1 MNAPTTNS
9 DSNEQTRVSTWLGK
23 LGPYGEVLTVV
34 AISCAA
40 ICFIFV
46 NEPKVRIGLGLCAL
60 LAAIPCY
67 IAAFTHREL
76 SKQNEEEQ
84 NLRAGAVK
92 YRVSTARLE
101 VLRTAKVPR
110 DVLTALKELAGR
122 DPMSKEELIS
132 ALVYDL
138 DLGHERTKDFE
149 AVILKYTKYDERPK
163 ATSTSAA
170 AAPPPRPADAAEPAG
185 EAREAITAH

>member
-1 MNAPTTNS
+1 MNAPNTNS
-9 DSNEQTRVSTWLGK
+9 VGNEQAQVSTWLRK

-34 AISCAA
+34 ALSCAA
-40 ICFIFV
+40 FSLIFV
-46 NEPKVRIGLGLCAL
+46 NDLRVRIGLTLCAL
-60 LAAIPCY
+60 LAAIPFY
-67 IAAFTHREL
+67 IVAFTHREL

-84 NLRAGAVK
+84 NLLAGAVK

-110 DVLTALKELAGR
+110 DVLIALKQLAGR
-122 DPMSKEELIS
+122 PPMSKEELIS
-132 ALVYDL
+132 TLVYDL

-163 ATSTSAA
+163 ATSTTA
-170 AAPPPRPADAAEPAG
+170 AAPPRPQADTAQPAAET
-185 EAREAITAH
+185 REAAAH